1 MLWLILCI
9 VAALTWSFSAFIDN
23 YQTDVIFKGNT
34 PQAMK
39 VLNGPVYIIISVAV
53 ALIIKFQFPSL
64 AQTGLLLLSGALSS
78 IGALVYYQAL
88 ENEEA
93 TDAAIFYQ
101 LQPILILLIDFCIF
115 GEKIS
120 LQQILGFIIILLAP
134 IIVILSRKRS
144 NSRHIAMKAGALLV
158 IYVIFATISAEISTR
173 SSSDIDYKA
182 VFVLYLFGRGLMDCI
197 LGLVPKYRKRHKYIL
212 KRRPKAYIGT
222 VVLNQ
227 CLCAFADFTYRYG
240 LILSITAVA
249 SAVTNA
255 AELVLTFTLGI
266 ILSLIW
272 PNFGREKLQRHLI
285 IAHIIAVILC
295 VVGII
300 IIQ

>member
-1 MLWLILCI
+1 
-9 VAALTWSFSAFIDN
+9 
-23 YQTDVIFKGNT
+23 
-34 PQAMK
+34 
-39 VLNGPVYIIISVAV
+39 
-53 ALIIKFQFPSL
+53 
-64 AQTGLLLLSGALSS
+64 
-78 IGALVYYQAL
+78 
-88 ENEEA
+88 
-93 TDAAIFYQ
+93 
-101 LQPILILLIDFCIF
+101 
-115 GEKIS
+115 
-120 LQQILGFIIILLAP
+120 
-134 IIVILSRKRS
+134 
-144 NSRHIAMKAGALLV
+144 
-158 IYVIFATISAEISTR
+158 
-173 SSSDIDYKA
+173 
-182 VFVLYLFGRGLMDCI
+182 MDCI

-227 CLCAFADFTYRYG
+227 CICAFADCTYRYG